1 MNGRYTL
8 PARPHDG
15 EAFDDTGAYLGNTDE
30 PETKIGA
37 NATLRTGWDGSQV
50 FQGAVDVFSILED
63 LSAALN
69 ADDHVAIRDTLNGLD
84 GGLEQVISWRSEIGF
99 GQAAA
104 NDARDIATHME
115 MILNQR
121 KTEAVEGDPAVAFT
135 LSRPPCLL

>member
-1 MNGRYTL
+1 M
-8 PARPHDG
+8 
-15 EAFDDTGAYLGNTDE
+15 
-30 PETKIGA
+30 
-37 NATLRTGWDGSQV
+37 
-50 FQGAVDVFSILED
+50 FSILED

-121 KTEAVEGDPAVAFT
+121 KTEAVEEDPAVAFT
-135 LSRPPCLL
+135 RLADLRVAYETSMQVTAATSRSKLFDFIQ